1 MFTRIIYRLL
11 LPSVVLAL
19 AACATA
25 QPVPMGN
32 DSYIISQTSAGG
44 IFRSMSSLKTDV
56 ISRANAFA
64 ASKGKMAVPLAGKE
78 SPAYPGHMPS
88 FEYQFRLVDKDDPRA
103 EGNALLPRPDAVVEM
118 HQSPTSSGNRP
129 SASSD
134 LYNELIKL
142 DDLRKRGII
151 SEDEFKAEKQKL
163 LSGS

>member
-1 MFTRIIYRLL
+1 
-11 LPSVVLAL
+11 
-19 AACATA
+19 
-25 QPVPMGN
+25 MGN

-64 ASKGKMAVPLAGKE
+64 ASKGKVAVPLAGKE

-88 FEYQFRLVDKDDPRA
+88 FEYQFRLVDKEDPRA

-118 HQSPTSSGNRP
+118 HQSPTTSGSRS

-134 LYNELIKL
+134 LYNDLIKL

-151 SEDEFKAEKQKL
+151 SEDEFRAEKQKL

>member
-1 MFTRIIYRLL
+1 MFTRTIYRLL

-44 IFRSMSSLKTDV
+44 IFRSMSSIKTEV

-64 ASKGKMAVPLAGKE
+64 ASKGKVAVPLAGKE

-88 FEYQFRLVDKDDPRA
+88 FEYQFRLVDKEDPRA
-103 EGNALLPRPDAVVEM
+103 QGNALLPRPDAVVEM
-118 HQSPTSSGNRP
+118 HPSPTSSGNP
-129 SASSD
+129 STASSE
-134 LYNELIKL
+134 LYNNLIKL